1 MILPNWAT
9 DFSVSVLLKFV
20 TDDLL
25 PSKMD
30 ADEALRTLWISDF
43 FKVSELVEICI
54 QQFIRP
60 QINKTNV
67 ITFIEDAYSKLK
79 LSENEEDV
87 WYDLLDYCL
96 DYGSNNEPL
105 EILKTPKH
113 DLPTSVIDEI
123 IERFH

>member
-54 QQFIRP
+54 
-60 QINKTNV
+60 
-67 ITFIEDAYSKLK
+67 
-79 LSENEEDV
+79 
-87 WYDLLDYCL
+87 
-96 DYGSNNEPL
+96 
-105 EILKTPKH
+105 
-113 DLPTSVIDEI
+113 
-123 IERFH
+123 